1 MTQKNCGEHRLTQK
15 GVVRMTEMKK
25 TVLKIGGMSCASCSS
40 RVEKKLNEM
49 DGVDKAIVN
58 LATERSHI
66 DYDGAIIGTEKIVE
80 AVNNLGYEA
89 KVEDKKKV

>member
-1 MTQKNCGEHRLTQK
+1 MTQKNCGEYRLTQK

-25 TVLKIGGMSCASCSS
+25 AVLKIGGMSCASCSS

-49 DGVDKAIVN
+49 DGVDKATVN
-58 LATERSHI
+58 LATERAHI
-66 DYDGAIIGTEKIVE
+66 DYDEAIVVTEKLVE

-89 KVEDKKKV
+89 QVEDKKKV